1 MPFGILSAI
10 YISEIAPARIKEILK
25 SVIELLAGLPSVVL
39 GFFGMVI
46 LAPWM
51 QETFDLPT
59 GLNIVNASLMLA
71 VMAIPTISSISEDAL
86 YAVPREFKEA
96 SYALGAT
103 KYETIVKVAIPAALS
118 GISTAVILGMA
129 RAIGE
134 TMVVLMVAGGAAA
147 IPAGHLRF
155 GPAHAGE
162 HRRGDGRGALSE
174 RPLPCPLR
182 HGDRPFL
189 HHAGLQS
196 DRRSHLQQI
205 QGRGVGNAVNTETQA
220 SFMKWRYFRQSLFFG
235 VVRLSA
241 LIITLALLGIIAF
254 LLVNGIR
261 AITWDF
267 LTLPPTDSM
276 TKGGIMPAIVGTFY
290 LTVGAIVVALP
301 LGVVSAIYLTEYAK
315 QGLFIRIIRIGVNCL
330 AGVPSVVFG
339 LFGLGF
345 FVVFLK
351 FGSSILA
358 GSLTLGILILPTIIG
373 AAEEALKAVPQTFR
387 EASLALG
394 VSKWRTISRI
404 VLPSALPGILT
415 GAILGVGRA
424 AGETA
429 PIMFT
434 AAAFF
439 TAALPKSIFDEVMA
453 LPYHIYV
460 LATAGTHIEQT
471 RPLQYGTALVLI
483 ALVLGIDLIAI
494 VLRSMVRRKKR
505 W

>member
-1 MPFGILSAI
+1 MKVENQKS
-10 YISEIAPARIKEILK
+10 YI
-25 SVIELLAGLPSVVL
+25 
-39 GFFGMVI
+39 
-46 LAPWM
+46 
-51 QETFDLPT
+51 
-59 GLNIVNASLMLA
+59 
-71 VMAIPTISSISEDAL
+71 
-86 YAVPREFKEA
+86 
-96 SYALGAT
+96 
-103 KYETIVKVAIPAALS
+103 
-118 GISTAVILGMA
+118 
-129 RAIGE
+129 
-134 TMVVLMVAGGAAA
+134 
-147 IPAGHLRF
+147 
-155 GPAHAGE
+155 
-162 HRRGDGRGALSE
+162 
-174 RPLPCPLR
+174 
-182 HGDRPFL
+182 
-189 HHAGLQS
+189 
-196 DRRSHLQQI
+196 
-205 QGRGVGNAVNTETQA
+205 
-220 SFMKWRYFRQSLFFG
+220 KWRYFKQTIFFG

-241 LIITLALLGIIAF
+241 LIITAALIGILTYIF
-254 LLVNGIR
+254 FHGFR
-261 AITWDF
+261 AISWDF

-276 TKGGIMPAIVGTFY
+276 TAGGIMPAIVGTLY
-290 LTVGAIVVALP
+290 LTIGAISVALP

-315 QGLFIRIIRIGVNCL
+315 QGRWIRIIRIGVNCL

-373 AAEEALKAVPQTFR
+373 ASEEALKSVPQTFR

-394 VSKWRTISRI
+394 VSKWSTIARI

-415 GAILGVGRA
+415 GSILGVGRA

-439 TAALPKSIFDEVMA
+439 TASLPKSIFDEVMA

-471 RPLQYGTALVLI
+471 RSLQYGTVLVLVG
-483 ALVLGIDLIAI
+483 LVLGIDLIAI
-494 VLRSMVRRKKR
+494 LIRSSMRRKKR

>member
-1 MPFGILSAI
+1 S
-10 YISEIAPARIKEILK
+10 
-25 SVIELLAGLPSVVL
+25 
-39 GFFGMVI
+39 
-46 LAPWM
+46 
-51 QETFDLPT
+51 
-59 GLNIVNASLMLA
+59 
-71 VMAIPTISSISEDAL
+71 
-86 YAVPREFKEA
+86 
-96 SYALGAT
+96 
-103 KYETIVKVAIPAALS
+103 
-118 GISTAVILGMA
+118 
-129 RAIGE
+129 
-134 TMVVLMVAGGAAA
+134 
-147 IPAGHLRF
+147 
-155 GPAHAGE
+155 
-162 HRRGDGRGALSE
+162 
-174 RPLPCPLR
+174 
-182 HGDRPFL
+182 
-189 HHAGLQS
+189 
-196 DRRSHLQQI
+196 
-205 QGRGVGNAVNTETQA
+205 
-220 SFMKWRYFRQSLFFG
+220 
-235 VVRLSA
+235 
-241 LIITLALLGIIAF
+241 LLGILGYIF
-254 LLVNGIR
+254 FHGFQ

-276 TKGGIMPAIVGTFY
+276 TRGGIMPAIIGTLY
-290 LTVGAIVVALP
+290 LTVGAISVAMP
-301 LGVVSAIYLTEYAK
+301 LGVVSAIYLSEYAK
-315 QGLFIRIIRIGVNCL
+315 QGTFIRVIRVGVNCL

-373 AAEEALKAVPQTFR
+373 ASEEALKAVPQTFR

-394 VSKWRTISRI
+394 VSKWQTIYRI
-404 VLPSALPGILT
+404 VLPSAMPGVLT

-439 TAALPKSIFDEVMA
+439 TAILPKSIFDEVMA

-471 RPLQYGTALVLI
+471 RPLQYGTVLVLV

-494 VLRSMVRRKKR
+494 IIRSTMRRKKR

>member
-1 MPFGILSAI
+1 MKVENQKS
-10 YISEIAPARIKEILK
+10 YI
-25 SVIELLAGLPSVVL
+25 
-39 GFFGMVI
+39 
-46 LAPWM
+46 
-51 QETFDLPT
+51 
-59 GLNIVNASLMLA
+59 
-71 VMAIPTISSISEDAL
+71 
-86 YAVPREFKEA
+86 
-96 SYALGAT
+96 
-103 KYETIVKVAIPAALS
+103 
-118 GISTAVILGMA
+118 
-129 RAIGE
+129 
-134 TMVVLMVAGGAAA
+134 
-147 IPAGHLRF
+147 
-155 GPAHAGE
+155 
-162 HRRGDGRGALSE
+162 
-174 RPLPCPLR
+174 
-182 HGDRPFL
+182 
-189 HHAGLQS
+189 
-196 DRRSHLQQI
+196 
-205 QGRGVGNAVNTETQA
+205 
-220 SFMKWRYFRQSLFFG
+220 KWRYFKQTIFFG

-241 LIITLALLGIIAF
+241 LIITAALIGILTYIF
-254 LLVNGIR
+254 FHGFR
-261 AITWDF
+261 AISWDF

-276 TKGGIMPAIVGTFY
+276 TSGGIMPAIVGTLY
-290 LTVGAIVVALP
+290 LTIGAISVALP

-315 QGLFIRIIRIGVNCL
+315 QGRWIRIIRIGVNCL

-373 AAEEALKAVPQTFR
+373 ASEEALKSVPQTFR

-394 VSKWRTISRI
+394 VSKWSTIARI

-415 GAILGVGRA
+415 GSILGVGRA

-439 TAALPKSIFDEVMA
+439 TASLPKSIFDEVMA

-471 RPLQYGTALVLI
+471 RSLQYGTVLVLVG
-483 ALVLGIDLIAI
+483 LVLGIDLIAI
-494 VLRSMVRRKKR
+494 LIRSSMRRKKR